1 MERGVESL
9 NAALA
14 TGIAL
19 YEWQR
24 NRKKDLQA
32 QSCK

>member
-1 MERGVESL
+1 MELGVESL

-24 NRKKDLQA
+24 SRKKELQA
-32 QSCK
+32 RRCK